1 MRHRIRVLYIGAVES
16 KPLHKLSLTINNV
29 KWRLA
34 LKNNDFV
41 LFSQHMFD
49 MSSWSNDYVHCSVL
63 YYRNLADNDLQEQQ
77 LHSLRQTFCE
87 KLRGNIKL

>member
-41 LFSQHMFD
+41 LFSQH
-49 MSSWSNDYVHCSVL
+49 SSICRRDKMTTSTVVYYITETWLIMIFKSNSYTASDKHSVK
-63 YYRNLADNDLQEQQ
+63 N
-77 LHSLRQTFCE
+77 
-87 KLRGNIKL
+87 